1 MKQSLQNV
9 LDTPNYSPA
18 EASRYFHISSSTL
31 SYWTEE
37 PNPLIP
43 LSPEGMLSFKNMVE
57 LYVLEGLRSIY
68 NVRTRQIRRAV
79 EYLLSSE
86 KSRHPLADYDI
97 ETDGKYVQFYE
108 GTRLLNA
115 SLMGQYEFNDVVKC
129 YLHRVERDPHG
140 VAQRI
145 FPYTKR
151 EQLDTGQA
159 PPKTIEI
166 NPGVCFGLPVLAG
179 SRITTGFLASRY
191 RGGDSVLAIAT
202 SYGRPTTAI
211 KEAIEWELGLEIK
224 AA

>member
-1 MKQSLQNV
+1 MKRALQDV
-9 LDTPNYSPA
+9 LEIPNYSPA
-18 EASRYFHISSSTL
+18 EASRYFHISHSTL

-43 LSPEGMLSFKNMVE
+43 LSSEGMLSFKNMVE
-57 LYVLEGLRSIY
+57 LYVLEGLRSLY
-68 NVRTRQIRRAV
+68 NVKTHRIRAAV
-79 EYLLSSE
+79 EYLLDTE

-97 ETDGKYVQFYE
+97 ETDGKYVQFYR
-108 GTRLLNA
+108 GKRLLNA
-115 SLMGQYEFNDVVKC
+115 SLLGQYEMDDVMRS

-151 EQLDTGQA
+151 EQLDAGQA
-159 PPKTIEI
+159 PPRTVEI
-166 NPGVCFGLPVLAG
+166 NPGVCFGLPVLAD

-191 RGGDSVLAIAT
+191 RGGDSVPVIAK
-202 SYGRPTTAI
+202 SYGRSATTI
-211 KEAIEWELGLEIK
+211 KEAIEWELGREIR

>member
-1 MKQSLQNV
+1 
-9 LDTPNYSPA
+9 
-18 EASRYFHISSSTL
+18 
-31 SYWTEE
+31 
-37 PNPLIP
+37 
-43 LSPEGMLSFKNMVE
+43 MLSFKNMVE
-57 LYVLEGLRSIY
+57 LYVLEGLRSIHK
-68 NVRTRQIRRAV
+68 VHTRRIRRAV

-97 ETDGKYVQFYE
+97 VTDGKDVKFYE

-115 SLMGQYEFNDVVKC
+115 SLMGQYEISDVVKC

-140 VAQRI
+140 VARRI

-151 EQLDTGQA
+151 EQLDTGKT

-191 RGGDSVLAIAT
+191 RGGDSVSVIAT
-202 SYGRPTTAI
+202 SYGRPARAI
-211 KEAIEWELGLEIK
+211 KEAIEWELGREIK